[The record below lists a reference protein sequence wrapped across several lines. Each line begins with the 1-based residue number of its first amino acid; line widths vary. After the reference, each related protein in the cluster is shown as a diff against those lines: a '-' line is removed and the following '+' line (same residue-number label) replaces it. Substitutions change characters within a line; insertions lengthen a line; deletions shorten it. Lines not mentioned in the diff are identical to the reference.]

1 MGGSKLDTPEVKK
14 HVVQRLAA
22 GATKTDVAKEVQ
34 IDRASI
40 SRFSQRDDIKALV
53 EAEAIRLTE
62 ILPDAIQAVID
73 TVKSYRDIPDDE
85 MRRKEFA
92 YKVIRDVLKAV
103 KIFPTPL
110 QSQTFINIQ
119 QGDSEACSP
128 EVMELLKFHTEQNVD
143 ILDIDPEIP
152 GEEREAEITE

>member
-1 MGGSKLDTPEVKK
+1 MGGSKLDTPEVKRR
-14 HVVQRLAA
+14 VVQRLAS

-53 EAEAIRLTE
+53 EAEAMRLTE

-73 TVKSYRDIPDDE
+73 TVKSYKDIPDDE

-110 QSQTFINIQ
+110 QSQTIINIQ
-119 QGDSEACSP
+119 GGDSEAYTP
-128 EVMELLKFHTEQNVD
+128 EVMEILMRHTAEDND

-152 GEEREAEITE
+152 GVEREAEITE

>member
-1 MGGSKLDTPEVKK
+1 MGGSKLDSLKVKR
-14 HVVQRLAA
+14 HVIQRLAS
-22 GATKTDVAKEVQ
+22 GASHTAIGEEIKM
-34 IDRASI
+34 DRSAVT
-40 SRFSQRDDIKALV
+40 RFAHRDDIKALV
-53 EAEAIRLTE
+53 EAEAMRLTE

-128 EVMELLKFHTEQNVD
+128 EVMELLKFHTQQNVD